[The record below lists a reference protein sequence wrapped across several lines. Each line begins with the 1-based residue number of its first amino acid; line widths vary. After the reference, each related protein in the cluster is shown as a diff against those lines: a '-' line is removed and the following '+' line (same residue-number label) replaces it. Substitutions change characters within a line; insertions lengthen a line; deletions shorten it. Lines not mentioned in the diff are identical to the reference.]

1 MDEPTGGVP
10 RPGAHP
16 AVGSETN
23 AASSARVAGAALTH
37 VDARGTARMVDVGDK
52 QVTRRVARAGARVW
66 MAERTLTLLEQV
78 ALPKGDVLAVA
89 RVAGIQAAKRTAE
102 LIPMC
107 HPLSLT
113 HVEISFGVHRSE
125 NRVDIEC
132 RARTDGKTG
141 VEMEALTGASV
152 AALTIYDMC
161 KAVDR
166 GMVVGDVR
174 LLEKTG
180 GKEDYVRPGEQ
191 VIGEAAFKAAD
202 TSGVAAPEA
211 ATPAAAPGVTS
222 TASTVVES
230 PAGGAAPPEAPAS
243 AEPASSAAVGDG
255 ALAASAAAGGTVV
268 SVNVSPGKGER
279 KKAVDQVVLLVEHGI
294 EGDGHAGPWH
304 RQVSLLAQES
314 IDSMV
319 AKGLDVGPGDF
330 AENITTH
337 GVHLFSLPVGTR
349 MRIGDALVELTQIGK
364 VCHDHCAIFYQAGD
378 CVMPR
383 EGIFV
388 RVLEGGTVSAGDA
401 IVIIGQAA

>member
-1 MDEPTGGVP
+1 MDEPNTSGAQA
-10 RPGAHP
+10 PGSTAAP
-16 AVGSETN
+16 GDAVGPS
-23 AASSARVAGAALTH
+23 LTH
-37 VDARGTARMVDVGDK
+37 VDAHGAARMVDVGDK
-52 QVTRRVARAGARVW
+52 PVTRRVARAGARVW
-66 MAERTLTLLEQV
+66 MAERTLALLEQI

-89 RVAGIQAAKRTAE
+89 RVAGILAAKRTAE

-113 HVEISFGVHRSE
+113 HVELAFTVHRPE

-132 RARTDGKTG
+132 VARTDGKTG
-141 VEMEALTGASV
+141 VEMEALTGVSV

-180 GKEDYVRPGEQ
+180 GKEDYVRPE
-191 VIGEAAFKAAD
+191 E
-202 TSGVAAPEA
+202 T
-211 ATPAAAPGVTS
+211 T
-222 TASTVVES
+222 
-230 PAGGAAPPEAPAS
+230 
-243 AEPASSAAVGDG
+243 
-255 ALAASAAAGGTVV
+255 GTVL

-279 KKAVDQVVLLVEHGI
+279 KKPVERVSLLAEHGI

-314 IDSMV
+314 IDTMV

-330 AENITTH
+330 AENITTQ
-337 GVHLFSLPVGTR
+337 GVHLYSLPVGTR
-349 MRIGDALVELTQIGK
+349 MRIGEALVELTQIGK
-364 VCHDHCAIFYQAGD
+364 VCHDRCAIFYQAGD

-388 RVLEGGTVSAGDA
+388 RVVEGGAVAPGDR
-401 IVIIGQAA
+401 VVVLGQAA